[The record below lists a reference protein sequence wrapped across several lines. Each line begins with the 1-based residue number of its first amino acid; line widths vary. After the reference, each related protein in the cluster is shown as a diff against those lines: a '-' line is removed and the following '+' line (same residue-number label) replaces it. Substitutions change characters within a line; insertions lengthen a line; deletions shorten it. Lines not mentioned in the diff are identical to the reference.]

1 MSVISAFFLLF
12 LIFDPIGN
20 IPCFLV
26 VLKEIS
32 PDKRRAIII
41 RELLIALIL
50 LIVFMFTGKYILKL
64 LQISQSSLGIA
75 GGIILF
81 LIAIKMIFS
90 GATEIFVNSTEGE
103 PLVVPLAVP
112 FIAGPSAITAV
123 ILIMAQEPSRWDEW
137 LVSLLCA
144 WALSAAILLF
154 SERIGRLVDN
164 RVLTAIERLMGMLL
178 TVVSIEIFVTG
189 IRQSF
194 FM

>member
-12 LIFDPIGN
+12 LILDPIGN

-32 PDKRRAIII
+32 PDRRRAIII
-41 RELLIALIL
+41 RELFIALIL

-64 LQISQSSLGIA
+64 LQISQSSLDIA

-178 TVVSIEIFVTG
+178 TVVAVEIFVTG

-194 FM
+194 SL